1 VGLRGSIDTILA
13 IYSTR
18 EQKLFETVP
27 VEPRSTPMIEFEFD
41 RLLEMVAEA
50 VGPDPQESEM
60 RAAWFLKN
68 APHAANDNQM
78 AWPMVPFPAG
88 WCASC

>member
-1 VGLRGSIDTILA
+1 MID
-13 IYSTR
+13 
-18 EQKLFETVP
+18 
-27 VEPRSTPMIEFEFD
+27 FEFD

-60 RAAWFLKN
+60 HAAWIVKS
-68 APHAANDNQM
+68 APRAANDNQM